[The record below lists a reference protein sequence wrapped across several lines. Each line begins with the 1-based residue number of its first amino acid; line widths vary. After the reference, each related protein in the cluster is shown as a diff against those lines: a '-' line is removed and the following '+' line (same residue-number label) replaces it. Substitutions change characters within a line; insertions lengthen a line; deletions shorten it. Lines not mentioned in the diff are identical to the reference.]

1 MRIVKSGKPATS
13 PTCELARPGSRCF
26 QKNLDANP
34 EKSGFC
40 GKSST
45 PAHVR
50 FFPKPFIS
58 FASAQLRLR
67 WHSPCARRLQQE
79 VADRKPGGCER
90 PRGHNPRAVVTG
102 FKIYMRCARRTVPPG
117 RKLANHKWLFIEELQ
132 RSLARSLASNAAV
145 FINPVSTL
153 QKSLA
158 EVTRRSRYISPY
170 RGACGTTVT
179 SARIVCPAPIDM
191 G

>member
-40 GKSST
+40 GKPST

-67 WHSPCARRLQQE
+67 WHSPCARRRQQE

-102 FKIYMRCARRTVPPG
+102 LKNLHAREG
-117 RKLANHKWLFIEELQ
+117 LCHLAVNWHHKWLFIEELR
-132 RSLARSLASNAAV
+132 RSLARSLASNAEGTS
-145 FINPVSTL
+145 N
-153 QKSLA
+153 QKREMDKPLA
-158 EVTRRSRYISPY
+158 TY
-170 RGACGTTVT
+170 RG
-179 SARIVCPAPIDM
+179 
-191 G
+191 

>member
-67 WHSPCARRLQQE
+67 WHSPCARRLQPE
-79 VADRKPGGCER
+79 VADRKPANAHEVITRVRLLRVSKCTCDAREGLC
-90 PRGHNPRAVVTG
+90 HLAV
-102 FKIYMRCARRTVPPG
+102 
-117 RKLANHKWLFIEELQ
+117 NWHHKWLFIEELR
-132 RSLARSLASNAAV
+132 RSLARSLASNAEGLR
-145 FINPVSTL
+145 NRLTPDYSTL
-153 QKSLA
+153 RDFSWVIFQ
-158 EVTRRSRYISPY
+158 
-170 RGACGTTVT
+170 
-179 SARIVCPAPIDM
+179 
-191 G
+191 

>member
-1 MRIVKSGKPATS
+1 MRISKSGKQV
-13 PTCELARPGSRCF
+13 F
-26 QKNLDANP
+26 P

-45 PAHVR
+45 PANVR

-67 WHSPCARRLQQE
+67 WHSPCARRRQQE
-79 VADRKPGGCER
+79 LADRKPGGCER

-117 RKLANHKWLFIEELQ
+117 RKLAPHKWLFIVELRGLWQ
-132 RSLARSLASNAAV
+132 DH
-145 FINPVSTL
+145 
-153 QKSLA
+153 
-158 EVTRRSRYISPY
+158 SRITPQ
-170 RGACGTTVT
+170 
-179 SARIVCPAPIDM
+179 
-191 G
+191 

>member
-1 MRIVKSGKPATS
+1 MRISKSGKLMVS
-13 PTCELARPGSRCF
+13 LTCESASPGSCCF

-67 WHSPCARRLQQE
+67 WHSPCARRRQPE

-102 FKIYMRCARRTVPPG
+102 FEIYIRCARRLCHLVSMGAITEG
-117 RKLANHKWLFIEELQ
+117 EAIR
-132 RSLARSLASNAAV
+132 
-145 FINPVSTL
+145 IN
-153 QKSLA
+153 
-158 EVTRRSRYISPY
+158 E
-170 RGACGTTVT
+170 G
-179 SARIVCPAPIDM
+179 
-191 G
+191 

>member
-1 MRIVKSGKPATS
+1 MRISKSWEADGFPDMRISKSGKLTVS
-13 PTCELARPGSRCF
+13 LTCESARPGSRCF

-67 WHSPCARRLQQE
+67 WHSPCARRRQQE

-102 FKIYMRCARRTVPPG
+102 FEIYMRCARRTVPPG
-117 RKLANHKWLFIEELQ
+117 R
-132 RSLARSLASNAAV
+132 
-145 FINPVSTL
+145 
-153 QKSLA
+153 
-158 EVTRRSRYISPY
+158 VTPKDRVIRRRWIPKCWATN
-170 RGACGTTVT
+170 RL
-179 SARIVCPAPIDM
+179 RK
-191 G
+191 

>member
-1 MRIVKSGKPATS
+1 MRISKSGKPATS

-58 FASAQLRLR
+58 FASAQLPSVGTARALGGDNKKSPTENLAAANAHEVITRVRL
-67 WHSPCARRLQQE
+67 
-79 VADRKPGGCER
+79 
-90 PRGHNPRAVVTG
+90 
-102 FKIYMRCARRTVPPG
+102 
-117 RKLANHKWLFIEELQ
+117 
-132 RSLARSLASNAAV
+132 
-145 FINPVSTL
+145 
-153 QKSLA
+153 
-158 EVTRRSRYISPY
+158 
-170 RGACGTTVT
+170 
-179 SARIVCPAPIDM
+179 
-191 G
+191 

>member
-1 MRIVKSGKPATS
+1 MRISKSGKQV
-13 PTCELARPGSRCF
+13 F
-26 QKNLDANP
+26 P

-67 WHSPCARRLQQE
+67 WHSPCARRLQPE

-102 FKIYMRCARRTVPPG
+102 FKIYMRCARRT
-117 RKLANHKWLFIEELQ
+117 
-132 RSLARSLASNAAV
+132 LARSLASNAAG
-145 FINPVSTL
+145 FSYPISTPSKRATGGAGQDRKEQFL
-153 QKSLA
+153 SLFN
-158 EVTRRSRYISPY
+158 S
-170 RGACGTTVT
+170 
-179 SARIVCPAPIDM
+179 
-191 G
+191 

>member
-1 MRIVKSGKPATS
+1 MFLPARIDLKQRRRPPLCGLSKSGKLMVS
-13 PTCELARPGSRCF
+13 LTCESASPGSCRFPRHANQQVREADGFPDMRISKSGKLTVSLTCESASPGSRCF

-67 WHSPCARRLQQE
+67 WHSPCARRLQPE

-117 RKLANHKWLFIEELQ
+117 RK
-132 RSLARSLASNAAV
+132 R
-145 FINPVSTL
+145 
-153 QKSLA
+153 
-158 EVTRRSRYISPY
+158 
-170 RGACGTTVT
+170 
-179 SARIVCPAPIDM
+179 AP
-191 G
+191 

>member
-1 MRIVKSGKPATS
+1 MRISKSGKQV
-13 PTCELARPGSRCF
+13 F
-26 QKNLDANP
+26 P

-40 GKSST
+40 GKFST

-90 PRGHNPRAVVTG
+90 PRGHNPCAVVTG
-102 FKIYMRCARRTVPPG
+102 FKIYMRCARRTVPLG
-117 RKLANHKWLFIEELQ
+117 RMAELQ
-132 RSLARSLASNAAV
+132 MQTDATPKPFA
-145 FINPVSTL
+145 TL
-153 QKSLA
+153 WRLMRPGLPGS
-158 EVTRRSRYISPY
+158 
-170 RGACGTTVT
+170 
-179 SARIVCPAPIDM
+179 
-191 G
+191 

>member
-1 MRIVKSGKPATS
+1 MRISKSGKQV
-13 PTCELARPGSRCF
+13 F
-26 QKNLDANP
+26 P

-90 PRGHNPRAVVTG
+90 PRFGRVRGPGRAV
-102 FKIYMRCARRTVPPG
+102 
-117 RKLANHKWLFIEELQ
+117 Q
-132 RSLARSLASNAAV
+132 RPLRFHCLESHQYNGTFAVRVDVLHTAA
-145 FINPVSTL
+145 
-153 QKSLA
+153 
-158 EVTRRSRYISPY
+158 
-170 RGACGTTVT
+170 
-179 SARIVCPAPIDM
+179 
-191 G
+191 

>member
-1 MRIVKSGKPATS
+1 MPLTVWKSRAVSKSQITLPSAEYPRKCPSMEAENPLRSRMFLPGTYRLEATPAAAALRTQQVREADGFPDMRISTSGKQVFP
-13 PTCELARPGSRCF
+13 E
-26 QKNLDANP
+26 NLDANP

-50 FFPKPFIS
+50 FFLSHSFL

-67 WHSPCARRLQQE
+67 WHSPCARRRQQE

-117 RKLANHKWLFIEELQ
+117 RKLA
-132 RSLARSLASNAAV
+132 
-145 FINPVSTL
+145 P
-153 QKSLA
+153 
-158 EVTRRSRYISPY
+158 
-170 RGACGTTVT
+170 
-179 SARIVCPAPIDM
+179 
-191 G
+191 

>member
-1 MRIVKSGKPATS
+1 MAGSSRILSLANLQVREGDGFPDMRISKSGKLTVS
-13 PTCELARPGSRCF
+13 LTCESASPGSRCF

-102 FKIYMRCARRTVPPG
+102 FKIHRCRRMDKRLASTTRPLARRTLRVG
-117 RKLANHKWLFIEELQ
+117 THKHLPSLQ
-132 RSLARSLASNAAV
+132 
-145 FINPVSTL
+145 STL
-153 QKSLA
+153 AGK
-158 EVTRRSRYISPY
+158 RSH
-170 RGACGTTVT
+170 
-179 SARIVCPAPIDM
+179 D
-191 G
+191 

>member
-1 MRIVKSGKPATS
+1 MRISKSGKLTVS
-13 PTCELARPGSRCF
+13 LTCESASPGSRCF

-67 WHSPCARRLQQE
+67 WHSLCTRRLQQE
-79 VADRKPGGCER
+79 VVDRKPGRCER

-102 FKIYMRCARRTVPPG
+102 LKSTCDVPKDCAT
-117 RKLANHKWLFIEELQ
+117 W
-132 RSLARSLASNAAV
+132 
-145 FINPVSTL
+145 
-153 QKSLA
+153 
-158 EVTRRSRYISPY
+158 
-170 RGACGTTVT
+170 
-179 SARIVCPAPIDM
+179 
-191 G
+191 

>member
-1 MRIVKSGKPATS
+1 MRISKSGKQV
-13 PTCELARPGSRCF
+13 F
-26 QKNLDANP
+26 P

-67 WHSPCARRLQQE
+67 WHSLCARRLQQE
-79 VADRKPGGCER
+79 VVDRKPGRCER

-102 FKIYMRCARRTVPPG
+102 FKSTCDARDG
-117 RKLANHKWLFIEELQ
+117 LCHLAVNWHHKWLFIEKLR
-132 RSLARSLASNAAV
+132 RSLARSLASNAAL
-145 FINPVSTL
+145 FTNLLTL
-153 QKSLA
+153 
-158 EVTRRSRYISPY
+158 
-170 RGACGTTVT
+170 
-179 SARIVCPAPIDM
+179 PA
-191 G
+191 

>member
-1 MRIVKSGKPATS
+1 MRISKSGKQV
-13 PTCELARPGSRCF
+13 F
-26 QKNLDANP
+26 P

-40 GKSST
+40 GKSRA

-67 WHSPCARRLQQE
+67 WHSPCARRRQQE

-102 FKIYMRCARRTVPPG
+102 SKSTCDAREG
-117 RKLANHKWLFIEELQ
+117 LCHLAVNWHHKWLFIEKLR

-145 FINPVSTL
+145 FSDPFSAP
-153 QKSLA
+153 QKAGSGILA
-158 EVTRRSRYISPY
+158 WFP
-170 RGACGTTVT
+170 
-179 SARIVCPAPIDM
+179 
-191 G
+191 

>member
-1 MRIVKSGKPATS
+1 MRISKSGKQVFP
-13 PTCELARPGSRCF
+13 E
-26 QKNLDANP
+26 NLDANP

-90 PRGHNPRAVVTG
+90 PRGHNP
-102 FKIYMRCARRTVPPG
+102 
-117 RKLANHKWLFIEELQ
+117 
-132 RSLARSLASNAAV
+132 
-145 FINPVSTL
+145 
-153 QKSLA
+153 
-158 EVTRRSRYISPY
+158 
-170 RGACGTTVT
+170 ACGCNGFQNLHAMRAKDCATW
-179 SARIVCPAPIDM
+179 P
-191 G
+191 

>member
-1 MRIVKSGKPATS
+1 MRISTPGKQV
-13 PTCELARPGSRCF
+13 F
-26 QKNLDANP
+26 P

-67 WHSPCARRLQQE
+67 WHRPCARRLQQE
-79 VADRKPGGCER
+79 VADRKPSGCER

-102 FKIYMRCARRTVPPG
+102 FKIYMRCARRTVPLSP
-117 RKLANHKWLFIEELQ
+117 KLALAELKQFIQ
-132 RSLARSLASNAAV
+132 VSL
-145 FINPVSTL
+145 TL
-153 QKSLA
+153 QVSDRSHG
-158 EVTRRSRYISPY
+158 TRL
-170 RGACGTTVT
+170 
-179 SARIVCPAPIDM
+179 
-191 G
+191 

>member
-1 MRIVKSGKPATS
+1 MRISKSGKLTVS
-13 PTCELARPGSRCF
+13 PTCQSASPGSPCF

-40 GKSST
+40 GKPST

-67 WHSPCARRLQQE
+67 WHSLCTRRLQQE
-79 VADRKPGGCER
+79 VADRKPGRCER

-102 FKIYMRCARRTVPPG
+102 LKIYMRCAEG
-117 RKLANHKWLFIEELQ
+117 LCHLAVNWHHKWLFIEKL
-132 RSLARSLASNAAV
+132 RRTLARSLASNAAV
-145 FINPVSTL
+145 FSDPFSAP
-153 QKSLA
+153 QKAGSGILA
-158 EVTRRSRYISPY
+158 WFPRSRL
-170 RGACGTTVT
+170 RG
-179 SARIVCPAPIDM
+179 S
-191 G
+191 

>member
-1 MRIVKSGKPATS
+1 MRISKSGK
-13 PTCELARPGSRCF
+13 LVF
-26 QKNLDANP
+26 P

-79 VADRKPGGCER
+79 VADRNALLPIHSHLPRLRRFGGFATFPKE
-90 PRGHNPRAVVTG
+90 PLVRGHWEQAGNQALLLCEPNSSW
-102 FKIYMRCARRTVPPG
+102 CA
-117 RKLANHKWLFIEELQ
+117 
-132 RSLARSLASNAAV
+132 
-145 FINPVSTL
+145 
-153 QKSLA
+153 
-158 EVTRRSRYISPY
+158 
-170 RGACGTTVT
+170 
-179 SARIVCPAPIDM
+179 
-191 G
+191 

>member
-1 MRIVKSGKPATS
+1 MRISKSGKLTVS
-13 PTCELARPGSRCF
+13 PTCESASPGSRCF

-34 EKSGFC
+34 EESGFC

-102 FKIYMRCARRTVPPG
+102 FKIYMRCVSDHPEG
-117 RKLANHKWLFIEELQ
+117 VNELAGATIPLLSLERWL
-132 RSLARSLASNAAV
+132 RH
-145 FINPVSTL
+145 
-153 QKSLA
+153 
-158 EVTRRSRYISPY
+158 
-170 RGACGTTVT
+170 
-179 SARIVCPAPIDM
+179 
-191 G
+191 